1 MIKEAEQ
8 RSQFEYFVE
17 EDMFIRSLVFIML
30 FSVSFAQTPKS
41 ITISEV
47 FWPSSGF
54 AIETDDARS
63 LSRWGTVETL
73 VKVDFDGQIAPML
86 ASAWEQTSPLEW
98 VFTLRE
104 DVSFHNGETF
114 NAEAVIIALN
124 HLLTSDT
131 PPRGLDQESIE
142 SVEAI
147 SEFQVS
153 IKTTSED
160 VLMANRLISPSFA
173 ILAPSAYESTPPN
186 AFGTGTGPF
195 VLTDV
200 VPEQSAEL
208 VKNEN
213 YWNGPVNLD
222 TATILSI
229 PDADTGATMLR
240 AGEID
245 IASGL
250 PIPLL
255 PILESDSNLN
265 VLRIA
270 QPRTR
275 TLYLNNA
282 SGPMANVNVRRA
294 VLQAIDKEAIVA
306 AVLEGVGQAA
316 VGPFANNEAWVN
328 LDLPQNSYD
337 PEAAKVTLADAG
349 YEEGEV
355 NLRIFTY
362 PGRASLPPTAVVL
375 QDMLSQVGF
384 NVEVRIASYGIVEA
398 DVLEGDFDI
407 FIVSRGHSI
416 DTYDPEGF
424 LTADFSCGGGYNLNM
439 YCNEDIDALLAQAK
453 GTADSNERFDIYR
466 QIQQVIVEDE
476 VASIFLNYTEQTF
489 AYRDG
494 VLNYQP
500 HLLENYTLTAELDVE

>member
-1 MIKEAEQ
+1 MTNYVIKKSITLLLAL
-8 RSQFEYFVE
+8 SFMTLSIIV
-17 EDMFIRSLVFIML
+17 
-30 FSVSFAQTPKS
+30 FAQDKS

-47 FWPSSGF
+47 FWPRSGF
-54 AIETDDARS
+54 DIATDDARS
-63 LSRWGTVETL
+63 LSRWGVTETL
-73 VKVDFDGQIAPML
+73 VKVDFDGQMVPML
-86 ASAWEQTSPLEW
+86 ASSWEQVNPLEW
-98 VFTLRE
+98 VFTLRQN
-104 DVSFHNGETF
+104 VSFQNGEVL
-114 NAEAVIIALN
+114 NAEAVVIALKY
-124 HLLTSDT
+124 LLASDT
-131 PPRGLDQESIE
+131 PPRGLDPESIA

-153 IKTTSED
+153 VKTNVED
-160 VLMANRLISPSFA
+160 ALMANRLISPSFG
-173 ILAPSAYESTPPN
+173 ILAPSAYETTSPS

-195 VLTDV
+195 VLNKV

-208 VKNEN
+208 VKNET
-213 YWNGPVNLD
+213 YWNGSVQLD
-222 TATILSI
+222 GATVLSI
-229 PDADTGATMLR
+229 PDAETGATMLQ

-245 IASGL
+245 IASNL

-255 PILESDSNLN
+255 PILEADNNLN
-265 VLRIA
+265 VLKIA

-275 TLYLNNA
+275 TLYLNNQ
-282 SGPMANVNVRRA
+282 SGPMADVNVRRA
-294 VLQAIDKEAIVA
+294 VLQAIDKEVIVA

-337 PEAAKVTLADAG
+337 PEAAKTTLANAG
-349 YEEGEV
+349 YEEGDL
-355 NLRIFTY
+355 NLRIYTY
-362 PGRASLPPTAVVL
+362 NSRPSLPPTAIVL

-424 LTADFSCGGGYNLNM
+424 LTADYSCGGGYNLNL
-439 YCNEDIDALLAQAK
+439 YCNEQVDALLEQAK
-453 GTADSNERFDIYR
+453 GIADSEERFDIYR
-466 QIQQVIVEDE
+466 QIQQIIVEDE
-476 VASIFLNYTEQTF
+476 VASIFLNYTEQSF
-489 AYRDG
+489 AYRNG

-500 HLLENYTLTAELDVE
+500 HILENYTLTAELDVE

>member
-1 MIKEAEQ
+1 
-8 RSQFEYFVE
+8 
-17 EDMFIRSLVFIML
+17 MFKYLFKRYCVVLAISLSFTV
-30 FSVSFAQTPKS
+30 FAQDKS
-41 ITISEV
+41 VTISEV
-47 FWPSSGF
+47 FWPRSGF
-54 AIETDDARS
+54 DIATDDARS
-63 LSRWGTVETL
+63 LSRWGVTETL
-73 VKVDFDGQIAPML
+73 AKVDFDGQMVPML
-86 ASAWEQTSPLEW
+86 ASSWEQVNPMEW
-98 VFTLRE
+98 IFSIRE
-104 DVSFHNGETF
+104 DVSFQNGESL
-114 NAEAVIIALN
+114 NAEAVVIAFN
-124 HLLTSDT
+124 HLLASDT
-131 PPRGLDQESIE
+131 PPRGLDPESIA

-147 SEFQVS
+147 SEFEVS
-153 IKTTSED
+153 VKTTVED
-160 VLMANRLISPSFA
+160 ALMASRLISPSFG

-195 VLTDV
+195 VMTDV
-200 VPEQSAEL
+200 VPEQTATL

-213 YWNGPVNLD
+213 YWNGNVQLD
-222 TATILSI
+222 GATVLSI

-245 IASGL
+245 IASNL

-255 PILESDSNLN
+255 PILEADSNLT
-265 VLRIA
+265 VVSMA

-282 SGPMANVNVRRA
+282 SGPMADVNVRRA
-294 VLQAIDKEAIVA
+294 ALQAIDKEAIVA

-328 LDLPQNSYD
+328 LDLPQSTYD
-337 PEAAKVTLADAG
+337 PEAAKATLADAG

-355 NLRIFTY
+355 SLRIFTY
-362 PGRASLPPTAVVL
+362 PGRPALPSTAIVL
-375 QDMLSQVGF
+375 QDMLGQVGF

-407 FIVSRGHSI
+407 FIASRGHSI

-424 LTADFSCGGGYNLNM
+424 LTADFSCGGGYNLNL
-439 YCNEDIDALLAQAK
+439 YCNENVDALLEQAK
-453 GTADSNERFDIYR
+453 GTADSAERFEIYR
-466 QIQQVIVEDE
+466 QIQQIVVEDE
-476 VASIFLNYTEQTF
+476 VASIFLNYTEQSF